1 MTDEELAG
9 SNARSGSWMENPSA
23 RWTTHVRSSVGGALP
38 DVSMRPPVL
47 APIFLAAWVGSEE
60 NLPTRQHVYADPRAH
75 DATDLMGRLLRGH
88 FADEANPARKGQCL
102 PRRRVCFPLLL
113 CAGRRTQSQAGPR
126 PGSRSE
132 FSQLACDAY
141 AAIERGGPISKHKLL
156 ETLGGGVSQA
166 ALDKALAELW
176 SKLRVTRVDYN
187 ATEGAFWDV
196 LYRWAPDAV
205 KEGVG
210 LSVVEALSALVS
222 KYLDCVVAAELH
234 EIEEF
239 FGRFV
244 ARSKVKDAVNGL
256 LSARELSYVT
266 VGRRPLLQMT
276 PAKLPR
282 VASEYVPKAA
292 GAVPDL
298 KKTNFTRSQRPK
310 FGGPPKFGRARKV
323 LERPRR
329 WMGSGRSAMPASG
342 LSHQALAEAV
352 AAVIGSTASPSRKH
366 LFPKNLLTQI
376 PPCATR

>member
-1 MTDEELAG
+1 MTDQELT
-9 SNARSGSWMENPSA
+9 SSDARSGAWMENPSA
-23 RWTTHVRSSVGGALP
+23 RLDDARSFIESVGFCLMYP
-38 DVSMRPPVL
+38 MRPPVL

-75 DATDLMGRLLRGH
+75 DATDLMVLPAARPLRLRSQ
-88 FADEANPARKGQCL
+88 PARGGQRL

-113 CAGRRTQSQAGPR
+113 CAGRRTQSQAGPQAWITVGVLATGVRCLTQPSSGAGRSQSTSCLKPWAAESPRQRSTR
-126 PGSRSE
+126 PWRS
-132 FSQLACDAY
+132 CW
-141 AAIERGGPISKHKLL
+141 P
-156 ETLGGGVSQA
+156 
-166 ALDKALAELW
+166 
-176 SKLRVTRVDYN
+176 KLRVTRVDYN

-210 LSVVEALSALVS
+210 LSVVEALSASVS

-276 PAKLPR
+276 PAKLPKGR
-282 VASEYVPKAA
+282 PPNTRRKAA
-292 GAVPDL
+292 GAV
-298 KKTNFTRSQRPK
+298 R
-310 FGGPPKFGRARKV
+310 
-323 LERPRR
+323 
-329 WMGSGRSAMPASG
+329 
-342 LSHQALAEAV
+342 
-352 AAVIGSTASPSRKH
+352 
-366 LFPKNLLTQI
+366 
-376 PPCATR
+376 